1 MHTINIELQLKS
13 FSFDKNLK
21 FAFINYSFHLLV
33 LNLGQVLY
41 CMHFCLTFEI
51 NFHCQERIKDR
62 WHHITVHS
70 YDFQNILFLPNIS
83 SVVCRMRFFLGSVC
97 SERKSLMCSLFGWIR
112 RRLEKIDEHWDNER
126 IFT

>member
-21 FAFINYSFHLLV
+21 FAFVNYSFHLLV

-41 CMHFCLTFEI
+41 CMHFWLTFEI

-62 WHHITVHS
+62 WHHITLSSHMTFRIYYFFPTSHQLCVEW
-70 YDFQNILFLPNIS
+70 DFFE
-83 SVVCRMRFFLGSVC
+83 SVC